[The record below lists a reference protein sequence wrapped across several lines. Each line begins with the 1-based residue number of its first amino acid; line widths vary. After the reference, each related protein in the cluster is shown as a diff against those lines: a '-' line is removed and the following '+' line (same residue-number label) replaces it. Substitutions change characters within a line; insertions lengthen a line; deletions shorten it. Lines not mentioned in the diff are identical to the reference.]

1 MTPTT
6 SKPQAIVSSAKSN
19 VLAAGGAE
27 SFAAMFEESLSRK
40 EMRTGEVITAE
51 VMRVDANFVVV
62 NAGLKSE
69 SYIPLEEFK
78 SDRGELEVKE
88 GDFVQVAIDSLEDG
102 HGETLL
108 SREKAK
114 RLSAW
119 MSLEAA
125 LEQGAIVQG
134 LVNGKVK
141 GGLTVMING
150 IRAFLPGS
158 LVDLRPVKDTNPY
171 EGKLMDFKVIKLDRK
186 RNNVVVSRRAV
197 LEATQGAERDAL
209 LSNLQEGSTVKG
221 VVKNITDYGAF
232 VDLGGIDGLL
242 HITDLAWRR
251 VKHPSEVLAV
261 GDEVEAKVLKFDQE
275 KNRVSLGLKQLGEDP
290 WVGIARR
297 YPQGTRL
304 FGKVTNLT
312 DYGAF
317 VEIESG
323 IEGLVHVSE
332 MDWTNKNIHPSRV
345 AQMGDEVEVMILE
358 IDEERRRISLGMKQC
373 MPNPWEEFASSFRK
387 NDKVKGQIKS
397 ITDFGVFIGLAGGID
412 GLVHL
417 SDLSWTMSGEEAVRR
432 YKKGDEVEAMV
443 VSIDVERERIS
454 LGIKQLEGD
463 PFTAYVGSHDKSTL
477 VDGVVKTV
485 DAKGAV
491 VTLDGDVEGYLRA
504 SEVSRDRVEDI
515 RSHLKEG
522 DRVNAM
528 IINIDRKNRT
538 INLSIKAKNMAE
550 ESEAMQKHA
559 ADAPANAGTTNL
571 GALLKAKFDTK
582 NTNQ

>member
-1 MTPTT
+1 MTTATQSASTT
-6 SKPQAIVSSAKSN
+6 PASIP
-19 VLAAGGAE
+19 GAME
-27 SFAAMFEESLSRK
+27 SFADLFEESLSRQ
-40 EMRTGEVITAE
+40 ELRAGEVITAE
-51 VMRVDANFVVV
+51 VVRVDANHVVV

-69 SYIPLEEFK
+69 SFISIDEF
-78 SDRGELEVKE
+78 RGDKGEVEVKP
-88 GDFVQVAIDSLEDG
+88 GDFVSVAIEALEDG
-102 HGETLL
+102 YGETRL

-114 RLSAW
+114 RLAAW
-119 MSLEAA
+119 HALEAA
-125 LEQGAIVQG
+125 LEQGTLVQG
-134 LVNGKVK
+134 LITGKVK

-158 LVDLRPVKDTNPY
+158 LVDVRPVKDTTPY
-171 EGKLMDFKVIKLDRK
+171 EGKNLEFKVIKLDRK

-197 LEATQGAERDAL
+197 VEASQGEERQKLLETLHEGAV
-209 LSNLQEGSTVKG
+209 VKG
-221 VVKNITDYGAF
+221 IVKNITDYGAF

-251 VKHPSEVLAV
+251 VKHPSEILAV

-290 WVGIARR
+290 WVGLGRR
-297 YPQGTRL
+297 YPTGTRL

-332 MDWTNKNIHPSRV
+332 MDWTNKNVHPSKV
-345 AQMGDEVEVMILE
+345 VQLGDEVEVMILE
-358 IDEERRRISLGMKQC
+358 IDEDRRRISLGMKQC
-373 MPNPWEEFASSFRK
+373 MPNPWDEFAANSK
-387 NDKVKGQIKS
+387 KGDKVSGQIKS
-397 ITDFGVFIGLAGGID
+397 ITDFGVFIGLSGGID

-417 SDLSWTMSGEEAVRR
+417 SDLSWHAPGEEAVRN
-432 YKKGDEVEAMV
+432 YKKGDEVEAV
-443 VSIDVERERIS
+443 VLGIDVERERIS

-463 PFTAYVGSHDKSTL
+463 PFNNYVATHDKNSI
-477 VDGVVKTV
+477 VEGVVKAV

-491 VTLDGDVEGYLRA
+491 VSLDGEVEGYLRA

-522 DRVNAM
+522 DKVSTM

-538 INLSIKAKNMAE
+538 INLSIKARDVAD
-550 ESEAMQKHA
+550 ESEAMQRIA
-559 ADAPANAGTTNL
+559 VESSGNAGTTSL
-571 GALLKAKFDTK
+571 GALLKAKLDNK
-582 NTNQ
+582 NSA